1 MAFDSELEIYKVSFY
16 KEERVGGNQN
26 VYINQDGI
34 TQLIISGE

>member
-1 MAFDSELEIYKVSFY
+1 MAFDSGLEIYKVSFY
-16 KEERVGGNQN
+16 KEEWVGGNQN